1 MVGGDQRRAG
11 QPRDDESDDHAARR
25 LDPEKKSRRASERN
39 EAKRTGWREQ
49 TRGID
54 PARFVWVDETGSDLS
69 LTRTHSRA
77 PRGQRAYGD
86 VPGRRG
92 PNRTLITAMTVEGFG
107 PRLLLDEAIDRT
119 TFDGYI
125 IHRLAPTLQPDQIV
139 VVDNL
144 KVHYSERAREAIE
157 ARGAQLWYLPAYS
170 PDLTPIEEA
179 FSKVKA
185 ALRTSGPRTV
195 EAHST
200 YRKRPTT
207 ESLEKWITAVP
218 ETFRFAAKAHAA
230 ISHQRD
236 LDGIEDRT
244 VAFFTAL
251 ESLGARRGPVMYS
264 LPHKH
269 VDLDRLGKREEP
281 VDQREPPLPEVGGGL
296 DLPLPDG
303 LPVSRTLQGA
313 AADDDRQGQGTVGR
327 QDQLGDSPRGVRGS
341 FHQSIAT

>member
-1 MVGGDQRRAG
+1 VVGGDQRRAD
-11 QPRDDESDDHAARR
+11 QSRDDESGDHATGRV
-25 LDPEKKSRRASERN
+25 DPEKKSRRASERS
-39 EAKRTGWREQ
+39 EARRDAWRER

-69 LTRTHSRA
+69 LARTHSRA

-92 PNRTLITAMTVEGFG
+92 PNRTLITALTVAGFG
-107 PRLLLDEAIDRT
+107 PGLLLEEAIDRT

-144 KVHYSERAREAIE
+144 KVHYSERATAAIE

-179 FSKVKA
+179 FSKLKA

-200 YRKRPTT
+200 AIWAALRTITPQDAAGWIAHAGYGPRRRPT
-207 ESLEKWITAVP
+207 P
-218 ETFRFAAKAHAA
+218 
-230 ISHQRD
+230 
-236 LDGIEDRT
+236 
-244 VAFFTAL
+244 
-251 ESLGARRGPVMYS
+251 
-264 LPHKH
+264 
-269 VDLDRLGKREEP
+269 
-281 VDQREPPLPEVGGGL
+281 
-296 DLPLPDG
+296 
-303 LPVSRTLQGA
+303 
-313 AADDDRQGQGTVGR
+313 
-327 QDQLGDSPRGVRGS
+327 SPRRHPAPVVAAR
-341 FHQSIAT
+341 FPDAPPVIMLHVPTSILLDHLW